1 MKTSLKNKFFRIGT
15 SLFICSSSFSP
26 IHHSDFL
33 LGLLFGSGFGFMI
46 LGILIENNI
55 LPKFKHCSTN

>member
-1 MKTSLKNKFFRIGT
+1 MKISLKNKFFRIGIA
-15 SLFICSSSFSP
+15 LFICSSSFFLIYS
-26 IHHSDFL
+26 SDFL
-33 LGLLFGSGFGFMI
+33 LGLLFGSSFGFMI